1 MTIRIGSTVKR
12 NCYDYLKDQ
21 LGKVVDM
28 NDTHCQVQWPT
39 NKTWIQKRFLILV
52 E

>member
-1 MTIRIGSTVKR
+1 MAIEIGLTVKR
-12 NCYDYLKDQ
+12 DCKDYLKDQ
-21 LGKVVDM
+21 LGKVVEM

-39 NKTWIQKRFLILV
+39 NKTWIQKRFWILV

>member
-12 NCYDYLKDQ
+12 DCSDYLKDQ
-21 LGKVVDM
+21 LGKVVEM
-28 NDTHCQVQWPT
+28 NDTHCQVQWPSK
-39 NKTWIQKRFLILV
+39 KTWVNKHSLILI